1 MTGERNEKRTV
12 VPLKRFFSLILAALM
27 LFSLTA
33 SAEIASFG
41 AQGLALDFDEI
52 QDKSANYPVLYNN
65 GILTHDPYLATVNI
79 TYWNC
84 TKEAVD
90 ELQEIVDQ
98 IETEEEFNQFLPTLQ
113 SKSGQIGCFFVTD
126 ANSPKEAGLKDP
138 LPEGYTLTQFGT
150 LGNYSYYF
158 LSYSVDE
165 LLEKFGLAEGSD
177 EKAGVLSDIRFVQSE
192 ILKQLQAAELS
203 EPVDDAESF
212 IGKVVSFESVD
223 LDGNVIRSSDLFR
236 ENKITMVN
244 LWGTWCIN
252 CMNEMGEL
260 AEIDKRIREKGCG
273 IVGVE
278 WEKDPIEAVADQAR
292 KVFAENGIT
301 YPNVILP
308 ADDPVLS
315 EIYRFPTT
323 LFVDSEGKI
332 LTYPITGAAV
342 DDYEPTLD
350 KLLAGEA
357 VETAPKT
364 GASENDSGVYR
375 VIVYDTNGQPVKGAI
390 VQLCDETTCSFQK
403 TKADGIAT
411 FKVDTPK
418 VYSVHIE
425 KAPEGYEN
433 SSDVYETLDT
443 YCDIN
448 IFLNNIE

>member
-1 MTGERNEKRTV
+1 M
-12 VPLKRFFSLILAALM
+12 
-27 LFSLTA
+27 
-33 SAEIASFG
+33 
-41 AQGLALDFDEI
+41 
-52 QDKSANYPVLYNN
+52 
-65 GILTHDPYLATVNI
+65 
-79 TYWNC
+79 
-84 TKEAVD
+84 
-90 ELQEIVDQ
+90 
-98 IETEEEFNQFLPTLQ
+98 
-113 SKSGQIGCFFVTD
+113 
-126 ANSPKEAGLKDP
+126 
-138 LPEGYTLTQFGT
+138 
-150 LGNYSYYF
+150 
-158 LSYSVDE
+158 
-165 LLEKFGLAEGSD
+165 
-177 EKAGVLSDIRFVQSE
+177 
-192 ILKQLQAAELS
+192 
-203 EPVDDAESF
+203 
-212 IGKVVSFESVD
+212 
-223 LDGNVIRSSDLFR
+223 
-236 ENKITMVN
+236 
-244 LWGTWCIN
+244 
-252 CMNEMGEL
+252 
-260 AEIDKRIREKGCG
+260 
-273 IVGVE
+273 
-278 WEKDPIEAVADQAR
+278 ADQAR

-315 EIYRFPTT
+315 EIYRYPTT

-342 DDYEPTLD
+342 NDYEPTLD